1 MRKILIVGAG
11 HAGLHLA
18 HGLLTHGYDVTV
30 ITGQSSTEIRTGRSS
45 VTQFTLPTSLS
56 HEREY
61 DLDLWSVLCPQVRN
75 QRIHL
80 YPGSGQPALSFSGRT
95 GLNNDY
101 MVSVDRRVK
110 MADWLEFFE
119 DRGGK
124 VVIHGVTVTDLDY
137 FSRMFDLIIVAVGHG
152 ELGQLF
158 DYDESRFSGARPRSM
173 AQALVYDVW
182 PDSKDDVNVGWAA
195 SAAEAGNTIL
205 MPILSQEGPCH
216 ALVMVDKRGGP
227 MDAWPDRPGPEEQLR
242 RMKDLLR
249 RYAPEYYERVK
260 DAALVDG
267 YGSTLTDEVTPQVRN
282 PVGVLPSG
290 GKVLGMA
297 DVVVTMDPYVGQSWN
312 NSMHCAKAYL
322 EAIME
327 HGDRE
332 FDENFLVSMFDRFWE
347 FGLHNQL
354 WSEMNSTIWDRGD
367 MPEYFND
374 LIAGAQ
380 RYPEIADRW
389 IRGWDYPPDYAN
401 WLLDPEEAMKYVA
414 EVRARHGD

>member
-45 VTQFTLPTSLS
+45 VTQFTLPTALS

-61 DLDLWSVLCPQVRN
+61 DLDLWSVLSPQVRN

-80 YPGSGQPALSFSGRT
+80 YPGADNPALSFVGRT
-95 GLNNDY
+95 GRNNDY

-173 AQALVYDVW
+173 AQALIYDVW
-182 PDSKDDVNVGWAA
+182 PDSEDDVNVGWAA

-242 RMKDLLR
+242 RMKDLMR

-260 DAALVDG
+260 DAALIDG
-267 YGSTLTDEVTPQVRN
+267 DNSTLTDEVTPQVRN

-290 GKVLGMA
+290 GRVLGMA

-327 HGDRE
+327 HGDGK
-332 FDENFLVSMFDRFWE
+332 FDEDFLVGMFDRFWK

-354 WSEMNSTIWDRGD
+354 WSEMNSTIWDQGD
-367 MPEYFND
+367 LPDYFHR
-374 LIAGAQ
+374 LIEGAQ
-380 RYPEIADRW
+380 HHPEIADRW
-389 IRGWDYPPDYAN
+389 IQGWDYPPDYAN
-401 WLLDPEEAMKYVA
+401 WLLDPEEAMRYLS
-414 EVRARHGD
+414 EVQQRHGG